1 MDKSYRIR
9 WKSLLMQLNLPELR
23 ILNFLNAMENR
34 CVRKKVT
41 EKEVITQILRE
52 LRVQPDGY
60 ETAAV
65 LTITDQEAWK
75 MAAILKKR
83 AGR

>member
-1 MDKSYRIR
+1 
-9 WKSLLMQLNLPELR
+9 MQLNLPELR

-34 CVRKKVT
+34 CVRKKITEEEVT
-41 EKEVITQILRE
+41 ARILKE

-75 MAAILKKR
+75 MAAILKKELGDDR
-83 AGR
+83 LPI